1 MKLSS
6 TLSRVLGIVSLSMVF
21 SLSLNI
27 SGGFSQNG
35 KCLAKNKATST
46 EEKAQSDKTAEKRV
60 SSGTEVVLVKEM
72 PPTLYWPAK
81 SDKPKAV
88 VLCLH
93 ELGMHAGVF
102 EDMAERLSK
111 EDMAVYSMDLR
122 GFGGWRDLK
131 ESKNLKGGKSLE
143 KNADMK
149 DGRMNIVK
157 SLKDVKEHLAAL
169 KEKYPDLKVFL
180 LGEAMGGAIALEAQS
195 LFPELCAG
203 TISSCPGGGHYKTW
217 RNYSK
222 VGGHFLANPNKDFGM
237 AKSLIQE
244 ATPRK
249 EQQEF
254 LANDPQ
260 VRMDLTPKELMS
272 CQFYMYKARRFARG
286 IKEQPVMIVQGM
298 KDGESRPDGAQQVY
312 KSLSTKDKKFMEVA
326 QGDHYIFEDKSVN
339 DKVFNDTVS
348 WLGDHLKPSM

>member
-1 MKLSS
+1 MKLIYLCTILALSS
-6 TLSRVLGIVSLSMVF
+6 GLVFTVPGLS
-21 SLSLNI
+21 
-27 SGGFSQNG
+27 
-35 KCLAKNKATST
+35 K
-46 EEKAQSDKTAEKRV
+46 EKANQKTTISEKRI
-60 SSGTEVVLVKEM
+60 SSGSEVVLVKDM
-72 PPTLYWPAK
+72 PSTLFWPAK
-81 SDKPKAV
+81 SEKPKAV

-102 EDMAERLSK
+102 EDMAKRLSQ

-122 GFGGWRDLK
+122 GFGGWKGVD
-131 ESKNLKGGKSLE
+131 KNE
-143 KNADMK
+143 
-149 DGRMNIVK
+149 GRMNIVK

-217 RNYSK
+217 RNYRK

-237 AKSLIQE
+237 AKSLITE

-249 EQQEF
+249 EQQEY

-272 CQFYMYKARRFARG
+272 CQFYMYKARRFARS

-312 KSLSTKDKKFMEVA
+312 KALSTKDKKFMEVA

>member
-1 MKLSS
+1 MKFIYLCTVLALSS
-6 TLSRVLGIVSLSMVF
+6 GLVFTVPGLSKEKT
-21 SLSLNI
+21 N
-27 SGGFSQNG
+27 Q
-35 KCLAKNKATST
+35 KQTS
-46 EEKAQSDKTAEKRV
+46 SEKRV
-60 SSGTEVVLVKEM
+60 SSGSEVVLVKDM
-72 PPTLYWPAK
+72 PATLFWPAK
-81 SDKPKAV
+81 SEKPKAV

-102 EDMAERLSK
+102 EDMAKRLSQ

-122 GFGGWRDLK
+122 GFGGWKGVD
-131 ESKNLKGGKSLE
+131 KNE
-143 KNADMK
+143 
-149 DGRMNIVK
+149 GRMNIVK
-157 SLKDVKEHLAAL
+157 SLKDVKEHLTAL

-237 AKSLIQE
+237 AKSLIAE

-249 EQQEF
+249 EQQEY
-254 LANDPQ
+254 LASDPQ

-272 CQFYMYKARRFARG
+272 CQFYMYKARRFARS
-286 IKEQPVMIVQGM
+286 IKEQPVMIVQGL

-312 KSLSTKDKKFMEVA
+312 KALSTKDKKFMEVA